1 MRIDKWLWAARIYK
15 TRSLAAAACRN
26 GKATVDGHPVKPS
39 REIKI
44 NDLIIADNGS
54 IKRTIKV
61 LGLPAQRVGA
71 SAVKQFME
79 DLTPA
84 SEYEKAK
91 EPVLQPLFFRP
102 KAWAGPRKKTAVR
115 WEKLEGSFSNYDFGF
130 IFALPLPYPRG
141 KHHP

>member
-1 MRIDKWLWAARIYK
+1 VRIDKWLWTARIYK

-26 GKATVDGHPVKPS
+26 GKVTINACPLKPS
-39 REIKI
+39 REIKV

-71 SAVKQFME
+71 PAVKEFME

-84 SEYEKAK
+84 SEYEKRR
-91 EPVLQPLFFRP
+91 EPAFQPLFFRSKGMGRP
-102 KAWAGPRKKTAVR
+102 TKKDRRAM
-115 WEKLEGSFSNYDFGF
+115 
-130 IFALPLPYPRG
+130 G
-141 KHHP
+141 KIGEQF

>member
-102 KAWAGPRKKTAVR
+102 KGMGRPTKKDRRAM
-115 WEKLEGSFSNYDFGF
+115 
-130 IFALPLPYPRG
+130 G
-141 KHHP
+141 KIGGQF